1 MLQKKSYRLSQS
13 KPFQYTVVWAIIFCS
28 VLLGVETFYH
38 EPILIFKVLD
48 IFFTF
53 FFLFEII
60 VRMLASGNLMRFFRI
75 CTFSRQRRS
84 GKKGK
89 RRLKIH
95 WDETGFWNWFD
106 TLIVFF
112 SVISL
117 IGHLVEHPEFLI
129 VSRLFRVMRVLR
141 LLEISDELK
150 SVEKQII
157 SIIPTVFSFGLLLAV
172 LLYIYSIVG
181 TYLFGHRAYEKADFT
196 DLPAAFL
203 TLFQIMTLDNW
214 SDVMDTTTGDV
225 FNEWFYQGFFVSF
238 VILTAIISFN
248 VFVAVLTTQVQR
260 KVLEEK
266 REATRS
272 ITHQIEEEI
281 EESEAELQKTL
292 STLLL
297 EVKELRSEVKS
308 LRSEGRKE

>member
-1 MLQKKSYRLSQS
+1 MLQEKSYRLSQS
-13 KPFQYTVVWAIIFCS
+13 KPFQYAVVWAIIFCS
-28 VLLGVETFYH
+28 ILLGVETFFH
-38 EPILIFKVLD
+38 ERITIFKVLD

-53 FFLFEII
+53 FFLLEII
-60 VRMLASGNLMRFFRI
+60 IRMLAAGSLLSFFQL
-75 CTFSRQRRS
+75 CTFNRQTKS
-84 GKKGK
+84 TGN
-89 RRLKIH
+89 RLKIH

-106 TLIVFF
+106 TIIVFF

-141 LLEISDELK
+141 LLEVSDELK

-181 TYLFGHRAYEKADFT
+181 TYLFGHKAFEKADFT
-196 DLPAAFL
+196 DLPSAFL

-214 SDVMDTTTGDV
+214 SDIMDTTKGEV
-225 FNEWFYQGFFVSF
+225 FGSWFYKGFFISF

-260 KVLEEK
+260 KILEEK
-266 REATRS
+266 KEVNQSLAD
-272 ITHQIEEEI
+272 QIEEDI

-292 STLLL
+292 AELIA
-297 EVKELRSEVKS
+297 EVRELRTEVKS
-308 LRSEGRKE
+308 LKKVQ